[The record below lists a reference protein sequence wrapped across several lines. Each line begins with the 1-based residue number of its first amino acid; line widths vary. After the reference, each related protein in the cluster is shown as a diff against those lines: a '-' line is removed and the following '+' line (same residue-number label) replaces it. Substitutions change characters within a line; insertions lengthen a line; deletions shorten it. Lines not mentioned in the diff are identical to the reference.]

1 MIFFPKYYS
10 SLNEICG
17 AFIYFLFLPL
27 CVRRRGY
34 RESRWRSIVE
44 YCLKACTLISFPATD
59 YRSLFFLHIT
69 HDWIASLTL
78 LIYQPLSFYLFCH
91 FSFLLFLY
99 TGETIVED
107 RNHIRTWVHPP
118 FSRGLVHIHIF
129 MKRVSQSNV
138 LIDFAMGNNL
148 RTEIKRKVFFQL
160 FLLFVR
166 TTFVF
171 LSCDTNRIFEIFLF

>member
-1 MIFFPKYYS
+1 MRSAELLFIF
-10 SLNEICG
+10 
-17 AFIYFLFLPL
+17 YFCL
-27 CVRRRGY
+27 CVYVG
-34 RESRWRSIVE
+34 EDIVNHDDDPLWNIASRHVRL
-44 YCLKACTLISFPATD
+44 YLFPQPTIAL
-59 YRSLFFLHIT
+59 SFFLHIT